1 MKKNIVY
8 PLVAVVVSVVLA
20 GVAVLLPLISVYNI
34 VLPSEYYF
42 VCYKSGDDA
51 QSVGIVNSTVQNYGG
66 AGYTLNLDGEYVSA
80 VACYYSIEDAEKV
93 SAAFFDSGIE
103 CAVYGVQV
111 SEYALA
117 LRYRDDVCR
126 IEGALKT
133 FCQLASIYYSLA
145 NAIDGGVIDGGSACA
160 IIEDADAVFLN
171 TCSVRENAEN
181 KIYHRL
187 EMLHAERKKGNCSV
201 ECKQT
206 SKYNNPGPPQDI
218 PPQLYTIC
226 QIRQIENKPEAIP
239 YFKNRNQ
246 PLQPKT

>member
-20 GVAVLLPLISVYNI
+20 GAAVLLPLISVYNI

-111 SEYALA
+111 NEYALA
-117 LRYRDDVCR
+117 LRYRDDACR

-160 IIEDADAVFLN
+160 IIEDADAVLSDLEKTDIFPLADAAAKVARYTEN
-171 TCSVRENAEN
+171 LGDAVCSWQL
-181 KIYHRL
+181 RL
-187 EMLHAERKKGNCSV
+187 L
-201 ECKQT
+201 
-206 SKYNNPGPPQDI
+206 
-218 PPQLYTIC
+218 
-226 QIRQIENKPEAIP
+226 QIAVVDNLMNISFA
-239 YFKNRNQ
+239 
-246 PLQPKT
+246 

>member
-66 AGYTLNLDGEYVSA
+66 AGYTLNLDGEYVSV

-111 SEYALA
+111 NEYELA

-160 IIEDADAVFLN
+160 IIEDADAVLSNLEKTDIFPLADAAAN
-171 TCSVRENAEN
+171 VARYTKNLGDAVCSWQL
-181 KIYHRL
+181 RL
-187 EMLHAERKKGNCSV
+187 L
-201 ECKQT
+201 
-206 SKYNNPGPPQDI
+206 
-218 PPQLYTIC
+218 
-226 QIRQIENKPEAIP
+226 QIAVVDNLMNISFA
-239 YFKNRNQ
+239 
-246 PLQPKT
+246 

>member
-20 GVAVLLPLISVYNI
+20 GAAVLLPLISVYNI

-66 AGYTLNLDGEYVSA
+66 AGYTLNLDGEYVSV

-111 SEYALA
+111 NEYALA

-160 IIEDADAVFLN
+160 ILEDADAVLSDLEKTDIFPLADAAAKVARYTEN
-171 TCSVRENAEN
+171 LGDAVCSWQL
-181 KIYHRL
+181 RL
-187 EMLHAERKKGNCSV
+187 L
-201 ECKQT
+201 
-206 SKYNNPGPPQDI
+206 
-218 PPQLYTIC
+218 
-226 QIRQIENKPEAIP
+226 QIAVVDNLMNISFA
-239 YFKNRNQ
+239 
-246 PLQPKT
+246 

>member
-8 PLVAVVVSVVLA
+8 PLVAVVASVVLA
-20 GVAVLLPLISVYNI
+20 GAAVLLPLISVYNI

-111 SEYALA
+111 NEYVLA

-160 IIEDADAVFLN
+160 IIEDADTVLSNLEKTDIFPLADAAAKVARYTENLGDAV
-171 TCSVRENAEN
+171 CSWQL
-181 KIYHRL
+181 RL
-187 EMLHAERKKGNCSV
+187 L
-201 ECKQT
+201 
-206 SKYNNPGPPQDI
+206 
-218 PPQLYTIC
+218 
-226 QIRQIENKPEAIP
+226 QIAVVDNLMNISFA
-239 YFKNRNQ
+239 
-246 PLQPKT
+246 

>member
-103 CAVYGVQV
+103 CAVYGVQIN
-111 SEYALA
+111 EYALA
-117 LRYRDDVCR
+117 LRYRDDACR

-160 IIEDADAVFLN
+160 IIEDADAVLSDLEKTDIVPLADAAAKVARHTEN
-171 TCSVRENAEN
+171 LGDAVCSWQL
-181 KIYHRL
+181 RL
-187 EMLHAERKKGNCSV
+187 L
-201 ECKQT
+201 
-206 SKYNNPGPPQDI
+206 
-218 PPQLYTIC
+218 
-226 QIRQIENKPEAIP
+226 QIAVVDNLMNISFA
-239 YFKNRNQ
+239 
-246 PLQPKT
+246 

>member
-8 PLVAVVVSVVLA
+8 PLIAVGVSVVLA
-20 GVAVLLPLISVYNI
+20 GAAVLLPLISVYNI

-66 AGYTLNLDGEYVSA
+66 AGYTLYLDGEYVSA
-80 VACYYSIEDAEKV
+80 VACYYSVEDAEKV
-93 SAAFFDSGIE
+93 SAAFFDNGIE

-111 SEYALA
+111 DEYALA
-117 LRYRDDVCR
+117 LRYRDDACR

-160 IIEDADAVFLN
+160 IIEDADAVLSDLEKTDIVPLADAAAN
-171 TCSVRENAEN
+171 VARYTKNLGDIVCSWQL
-181 KIYHRL
+181 RL
-187 EMLHAERKKGNCSV
+187 L
-201 ECKQT
+201 
-206 SKYNNPGPPQDI
+206 
-218 PPQLYTIC
+218 
-226 QIRQIENKPEAIP
+226 QIAVVDNLMNISFA
-239 YFKNRNQ
+239 
-246 PLQPKT
+246 